1 MDLALRPMS
10 TAQVLDRTFQLYRR
24 NFVLFA
30 GIAALPPALKLAMDL
45 LTLLIGSTNRAGMAA
60 ASGLGVLLLAIAY
73 LCGAVLASA
82 ASTYAVSLVH
92 LERPATI
99 GGSYSTIGPYFWR
112 LLGIAFAIALMLGG
126 IGIIIVIPF
135 VLSAATGSSAG
146 FSAGFGVLGFLA
158 AIVGV
163 FLMVHLYARFSL
175 ATAACV
181 VEKLGVSDSIARSR
195 TLTKGASGRIWLVLI
210 LTLVLTYAL
219 ALALM
224 IPGGVM
230 MAMGKQ
236 GAGLIAGTVVFY
248 LGQFLAT
255 LLAAPILTISLVL
268 IYYDLR
274 VRKEAFDLQLMM
286 ESVGV
291 AQPGQAQAQAAG
303 GSAPSIG

>member
-1 MDLALRPMS
+1 MS

-45 LTLLIGSTNRAGMAA
+45 LSLLVGSSNKMGVAA
-60 ASGLGVLLLAIAY
+60 VSGLGVVLLAIAY
-73 LCGAVLASA
+73 LCGAVLAAA

-92 LERPATI
+92 LERPASI
-99 GGSYSTIGPYFWR
+99 GGSYRTISPYFWR
-112 LLGIAFAIALMLGG
+112 LVGIAFVIGLMMAGIAIV
-126 IGIIIVIPF
+126 IVIPF
-135 VLSAATGSSAG
+135 VLSAATGSSAA

-158 AIVGV
+158 LIVGV

-181 VEKLGVSDSIARSR
+181 VEKLSVTESIQRSR
-195 TLTKGASGRIWLVLI
+195 TLTKGESGRIWLVLI
-210 LTLVLTYAL
+210 LTIVLTYAL

-236 GAGLIAGTVVFY
+236 GAGLVAGTVVLY
-248 LGQFLAT
+248 VGQFLAT

-274 VRKEAFDLQLMM
+274 VRKEAFDLQVMM

>member
-45 LTLLIGSTNRAGMAA
+45 LGLLVGSSNKVGVAA
-60 ASGLGVLLLAIAY
+60 VSGLGILLLAIAY

-112 LLGIAFAIALMLGG
+112 LLGIAFVIGLMIAG
-126 IGIIIVIPF
+126 IGIVIAIPF
-135 VLSAATGSSAG
+135 VLSMVGSSAI
-146 FSAGFGVLGFLA
+146 SAGFGILGFLVL
-158 AIVGV
+158 IVGV

-181 VEKLGVSDSIARSR
+181 VEKLSVGESISRSR
-195 TLTKGASGRIWLVLI
+195 TLTKGESGRIWLVLI
-210 LTLVLTYAL
+210 LTIVLTYAL
-219 ALALM
+219 ALVLM

-248 LGQFLAT
+248 LGQFVAT

-274 VRKEAFDLQLMM
+274 VRKEAFDLQVMM

>member
-45 LTLLIGSTNRAGMAA
+45 LGLLVGSSNKMGVAA
-60 ASGLGVLLLAIAY
+60 VSGLGVVLLAIAY

-99 GGSYSTIGPYFWR
+99 GGSYRTISPYFWR
-112 LLGIAFAIALMLGG
+112 LVGIAFVIGLMML
-126 IGIIIVIPF
+126 GIIIVVAIPF
-135 VLSAATGSSAG
+135 GLSMVGSSTI
-146 FSAGFGVLGFLA
+146 SAGFGALGFLML
-158 AIVGV
+158 IVGAA
-163 FLMVHLYARFSL
+163 LMVHLYARFSL
-175 ATAACV
+175 ATTACV
-181 VEKLGVSDSIARSR
+181 VEKLGVSESIARSR
-195 TLTKGASGRIWLVLI
+195 TLTKGESGRIWLVLI
-210 LTLVLTYAL
+210 LTVVLTYAL

-236 GAGLIAGTVVFY
+236 GAGLMAGTVVLY

-274 VRKEAFDLQLMM
+274 VRKEAFDLQVMM